1 VVIRER
7 DLRDL
12 HRDRVGRTAW
22 RLILSRILTAISALG
37 VTREISPD
45 VHFQAL
51 AHTRSPSTCRKQ
63 RRPRALWQRLPSC
76 SAFGEHST
84 ATPELADP
92 KRRGGDWTQAV
103 ASLLP

>member
-12 HRDRVGRTAW
+12 HRDRVGRTVW

-37 VTREISPD
+37 VTREIIPD

-51 AHTRSPSTCRKQ
+51 ADTRSPSACRKQ
-63 RRPRALWQRLPSC
+63 HPFARAL
-76 SAFGEHST
+76 
-84 ATPELADP
+84 ATV
-92 KRRGGDWTQAV
+92 AV
-103 ASLLP
+103 VLGVWRALHRDA